1 MYVFDIRMYDVH
13 VKHGMAKG
21 ANMINATAMCF
32 FRFDKVVQITP
43 QLGKWRESLHVHC
56 DNIVIHT
63 RILMYIYG
71 YSSYTGTKTNTHT
84 RSNNKACV

>member
-1 MYVFDIRMYDVH
+1 MYVFDIRMYDVN

-43 QLGKWRESLHVHC
+43 QLGK
-56 DNIVIHT
+56 
-63 RILMYIYG
+63 
-71 YSSYTGTKTNTHT
+71 
-84 RSNNKACV
+84 